1 MKFRI
6 LDFALNSAEN
16 EVLSVFWCV
25 LSWTPIH
32 MFFLFRHEGFRERI
46 VSGKVKFAD
55 LASVESDCSSAKN
68 GGDLGPF
75 GRGKMQS
82 K

>member
-1 MKFRI
+1 
-6 LDFALNSAEN
+6 
-16 EVLSVFWCV
+16 
-25 LSWTPIH
+25 